1 MKLNSAIWDFLYMIS
16 AAIIFIDIIQAT
28 SETQKFTNRKYDNF
42 LE

>member
-1 MKLNSAIWDFLYMIS
+1 MKLNSKDKGSPMKHCS
-16 AAIIFIDIIQAT
+16 T